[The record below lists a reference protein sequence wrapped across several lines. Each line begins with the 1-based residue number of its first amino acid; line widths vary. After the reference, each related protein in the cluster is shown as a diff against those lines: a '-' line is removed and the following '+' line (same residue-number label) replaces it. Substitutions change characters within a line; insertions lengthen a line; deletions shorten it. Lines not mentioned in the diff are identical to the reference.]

1 MILGLAAVGF
11 LELFQRVSHSTRD
24 TIVWTQAAQVAE
36 LTMEQVLAGDRT
48 AATDTVGALRRRV
61 SVRPWRGALSEVI
74 VDIELPPPG
83 AAHVELHRLAVIR

>member
-24 TIVWTQAAQVAE
+24 AVTWTHAVQVAE
-36 LTMEQVLAGDRT
+36 LTMEQVLAGDRS
-48 AATDTVGALRRRV
+48 AMTDTVGAMRRRV
-61 SVRPWRGALSEVI
+61 RVQPWRGSLSEVI

-83 AAHVELHRLAVIR
+83 AAHLELRRLAVIR